1 LKLGY
6 KKAIVAMEADFPDAT
21 LDPAYGVLQKHE
33 VIQRSLTQIY
43 DEARGFLSSFSKAKR
58 QVDF

>member
-1 LKLGY
+1 
-6 KKAIVAMEADFPDAT
+6 MEADFPDAT